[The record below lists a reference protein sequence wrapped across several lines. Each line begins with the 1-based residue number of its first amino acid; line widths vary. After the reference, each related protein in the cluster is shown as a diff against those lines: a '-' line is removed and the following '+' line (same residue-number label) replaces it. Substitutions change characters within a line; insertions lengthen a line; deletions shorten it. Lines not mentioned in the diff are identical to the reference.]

1 MTAAPKL
8 LMTLWMMM
16 LPTEM
21 KLCCRMLGTAMTAKR
36 PRWLHEKTA
45 TFPDVGIFA
54 NRRNTTTSASTQ
66 LTPWQRNV
74 AQATPATPMSNAVTN
89 RMSTAMLDVDEQ
101 ARKING
107 VFESPRAEKMP
118 VATL

>member
-1 MTAAPKL
+1 
-8 LMTLWMMM
+8 M

-74 AQATPATPMSNAVTN
+74 AHATPATPILNAVTN
-89 RMSTAMLDVDEQ
+89 RISMKMLLVEDA

-107 VFESPRAEKMP
+107 VLESPSAEKMP